1 MIATVHPSMLQ
12 GGIRV
17 PTSKSAMQRS
27 LAAAL
32 IRNGE
37 TTLLNPGH
45 SEDDLAALRCI
56 RTLGAHVVIEPDRWM
71 ITSRGI
77 HPVGDILDCGE
88 SGLSIRMFT
97 PLAAL
102 SDRPMRII
110 GGGSLS
116 NRPMHFFAAVLPQ
129 LGVTVSLQEGRL
141 PIQIRGPLVP
151 SDIEVDGSLSSQFLT
166 GLIMAYAATEQTDRT
181 ISVMDL
187 KSRPYIDLTVQTL
200 QKFDLPVPDN
210 DSYLRFHFKRN
221 AAVSTH
227 RPLVVSVEG
236 DWSAASFWLA
246 AAPKF
251 GEVVLTGLDIQS
263 TQADRAMLSVLKQSG
278 VPVQADN
285 EKIIV
290 GSGVPGPFEI
300 DATDCPDLF
309 PPLVA
314 LASLVNGTSVIRGVH
329 RLAHKESDRAKALQS
344 EFGKLGISI
353 LVNQDEMQVVGGTG
367 IGAGAVDAHGDHRIA
382 MALAIAA
389 LRASGPVAIH
399 GAESVRKSYPDFW
412 NDLHSL
418 GAAVSLTD

>member
-1 MIATVHPSMLQ
+1 MRM
-12 GGIRV
+12 

-32 IRNGE
+32 IRKGE

-56 RTLGAHVVIEPDRWM
+56 RTLGAQVVIEPDRWV
-71 ITSRGI
+71 ITSHGI
-77 HPVGDILDCGE
+77 DPVGDVLDCGE

-116 NRPMHFFAAVLPQ
+116 QRPMHFFSVVLPA
-129 LGVTVSLQEGRL
+129 LGVTVNLNEGRL
-141 PIQIRGPLVP
+141 PIAIQGPLVP
-151 SDIEVDGSLSSQFLT
+151 SNIEVDGSLSSQFLT
-166 GLIMAYAATEQTDRT
+166 GLIMAYAATEQRDRT
-181 ISVMDL
+181 ISVRDL
-187 KSRPYIDLTVQTL
+187 KSRPYIDLTLQTL
-200 QKFDLPVPDN
+200 QQFELPVPDN
-210 DSYLRFHFKRN
+210 DSYSRFQFKGN
-221 AAVSTH
+221 AAASTGS
-227 RPLVVSVEG
+227 PLVVSVEG

-246 AAPKF
+246 AAPIA
-251 GEVVLTGLDIQS
+251 GAVVLTGLDMQS
-263 TQADRAMLSVLKQSG
+263 TQADRAMLDLLKRSG
-278 VPVQADN
+278 VPVQVEN
-285 EKIIV
+285 EQLIV
-290 GSGVPGPFEI
+290 GSGLPGPFEM

-314 LASLVNGTSVIRGVH
+314 LASQVNGTSVIRGVH

-344 EFGKLGISI
+344 EFGKLGIS
-353 LVNQDEMQVVGGTG
+353 VTVKQDEMQVLGGTG

-399 GAESVRKSYPDFW
+399 GAESVRKSYPDVW
-412 NDLHSL
+412 SDLHSL